1 MRTKADN
8 QRGITASSLVAVIGV
23 VVIVAATG
31 YYLLSYMS
39 LVNNAT
45 FPQVVTTTYYD
56 IPQANAPTTIVTTVY
71 QTTTIMATGQ
81 SPIISVSIVN
91 GTATQKLPF
100 EPSNL
105 LLVIGVNN
113 TVKWTNNDS
122 ALHTVTSRSVPATAP
137 SFDSGNMPQG
147 TVFTYTFTVPGNYTY
162 YSKYDLSMIGTVS
175 VLR

>member
-1 MRTKADN
+1 MRTKTNN
-8 QRGITASSLVAVIGV
+8 QRGMSKTSLVAIIGV

-31 YYLLSYMS
+31 YYLLGYMS

-56 IPQANAPTTIVTTVY
+56 IQQANAPTTIVTTVY
-71 QTTTIMATGQ
+71 QTATVTGP

-91 GTATQKLPF
+91 GTAAQKLLYD
-100 EPSNL
+100 PSNIF
-105 LLVIGVNN
+105 LVIGVNN

-122 ALHTVTSRSVPATAP
+122 ALHTVTSRTVPATAS
-137 SFDSGNMPQG
+137 SFDSGNMPPA

-162 YSKYDLSMIGTVS
+162 YSKYDPLMIGTIS
-175 VLR
+175 VFR

>member
-1 MRTKADN
+1 MRTKASN
-8 QRGITASSLVAVIGV
+8 RRGITTSSLVAIIGV

-31 YYLLSYMS
+31 YYLLGYMS
-39 LVNNAT
+39 LVNNAA

-71 QTTTIMATGQ
+71 QTTTVTGP

-91 GTATQKLPF
+91 GTASQKLPF
-100 EPSNL
+100 EPNNL

-122 ALHTVTSRSVPATAP
+122 AVHTVSSRSVPATAS
-137 SFDSGNMPQG
+137 SFDSANMPQG
-147 TVFTYTFTVPGNYTY
+147 AVFTYTFTVPGNYTY
-162 YSKYDLSMIGTVS
+162 YSKYDLWMIGTIS
-175 VLR
+175 VLP